1 MITSFLVIIFFYLG
15 DSFFFA
21 EGDKKNYSAKK
32 KKILTNK
39 RSYSSNGNTIMPMIF
54 RFYATHSQNFP
65 YINVFSKILGFFRHK
80 SLPVRK
86 FPGLLQTFFN
96 FRVLYNLNKKTLW
109 KKFQGYSLLKIENIH
124 NVLKMIKVRQK

>member
-1 MITSFLVIIFFYLG
+1 MITSFLVIFFFSWLIFF
-15 DSFFFA
+15 FWPKA
-21 EGDKKNYSAKK
+21 NKKKYSAKK

-54 RFYATHSQNFP
+54 RFYVTHSQNFP
-65 YINVFSKILGFFRHK
+65 YINVFSKILGLFRHK
-80 SLPVRK
+80 SLPVGK
-86 FPGLLQTFFN
+86 FLGLLQTFFN
-96 FRVLYNLNKKTLW
+96 FRVLYNLNKKALW